1 MIVRISGDG
10 QYRIDEGYLDEIN
23 KVDND
28 LAAAISNDDEDKF
41 YQLLKELLSIVHEH
55 GVSVPVE
62 ELVASDII
70 LPPADTT
77 WVEALKL
84 FSGEGIIPG

>member
-1 MIVRISGDG
+1 MIVRIASDG
-10 QYRIDEGYLDEIN
+10 QYRIDDSYLEQLN

-28 LAAAISNDDEDKF
+28 LVAAINNQDEKKF
-41 YQLLKELLSIVHEH
+41 HQLLEELLAIVHEH
-55 GVSVPVE
+55 GVSVPVQ

-77 WVEALKL
+77 WVEALEL

>member
-1 MIVRISGDG
+1 MIVRIASEG
-10 QYRIDEGYLDEIN
+10 QYRIDDGYLEQLN

-28 LAAAISNDDEDKF
+28 MVTAITSNDETSF
-41 YQLLKELLSIVHEH
+41 HRLLNELLTIVHEH

-84 FSGEGIIPG
+84 FSGEGVIPS

>member
-10 QYRIDEGYLDEIN
+10 QYRIDDGYLDQIN

-28 LAAAISNDDEDKF
+28 LVAAINSNDEEKF
-41 YQLLKELLSIVHEH
+41 HRLLKELLAIVHEH

>member
-1 MIVRISGDG
+1 MIVRIASDG
-10 QYRIDEGYLDEIN
+10 QYRIDDSYLEQLN

-28 LAAAISNDDEDKF
+28 LVSAINDGNEENF
-41 YQLLKELLSIVHEH
+41 HRLLEELLAIVREH
-55 GVSVPVE
+55 GVSVPLE

-77 WVEALKL
+77 WVEALEL
-84 FSGEGIIPG
+84 FSGEGIISG